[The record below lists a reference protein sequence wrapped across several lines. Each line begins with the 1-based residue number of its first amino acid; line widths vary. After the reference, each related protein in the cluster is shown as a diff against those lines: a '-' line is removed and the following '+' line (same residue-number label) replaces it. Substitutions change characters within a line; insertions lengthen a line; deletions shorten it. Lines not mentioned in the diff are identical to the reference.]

1 MRGLTGKKIN
11 NKFDLGTDFP
21 FGPARD
27 CPTLGED
34 LQLSNREFSIFVLR
48 MVRYKNVSQV
58 TGGGRN
64 GGNWRTIFFAMSFF
78 IWPTPN
84 IVGFWSV
91 EEKIYMEHD
100 NKVNVPSSPAQE
112 EEKKTPSFV
121 WGGKKRIEL
130 ALEGRIKKDGQV
142 AGLFPHHKTQKKK
155 KKKIPG
161 VCVCIWGLLTTTGA
175 STIFPSLNTHT
186 HT

>member
-112 EEKKTPSFV
+112 EKRKKHLLLFGEDRKELSWPLRGESRKMARSLAFSHITRP
-121 WGGKKRIEL
+121 KRRRRRKYL
-130 ALEGRIKKDGQV
+130 
-142 AGLFPHHKTQKKK
+142 
-155 KKKIPG
+155 
-161 VCVCIWGLLTTTGA
+161 VCVCVFGG
-175 STIFPSLNTHT
+175 S
-186 HT
+186 